1 MRENGWSF
9 RRRSWKQGWWQHWPR
24 VSTHWW
30 VKQDL
35 VNHGSQP
42 KQVAAQQQAETK
54 VEQLEQLRKVMERQM
69 SEMLAERDNEK
80 VRGDQLQRQLNKL
93 RAEAKS
99 GQRSVNLALRKLT
112 QSPLVAKRLAAACH
126 PDKVPSEL
134 SDVAT
139 ELFRF
144 VQSIRDDR

>member
-1 MRENGWSF
+1 MYHIHNLVPLLLGIRFNKIFDVPGVVPQRFHKFERFSTTHVIFDLCVLDRIGDVPKLVDMLG
-9 RRRSWKQGWWQHWPR
+9 RHLIRGARS
-24 VSTHWW
+24 
-30 VKQDL
+30 
-35 VNHGSQP
+35 
-42 KQVAAQQQAETK
+42 
-54 VEQLEQLRKVMERQM
+54 
-69 SEMLAERDNEK
+69 
-80 VRGDQLQRQLNKL
+80 
-93 RAEAKS
+93 AKS
-99 GQRSVNLALRKLT
+99 GQRIVNLALRKLT

>member
-1 MRENGWSF
+1 MRC
-9 RRRSWKQGWWQHWPR
+9 
-24 VSTHWW
+24 ST
-30 VKQDL
+30 
-35 VNHGSQP
+35 
-42 KQVAAQQQAETK
+42 AAEREKCRLTIERKRDNAK

-69 SEMLAERDNEK
+69 REIQVKHDNEK
-80 VRGDQLQRQLNKL
+80 MRGDHLQRQLSKL

-112 QSPLVAKRLAAACH
+112 QSPKVAKRLAAACH

-139 ELFRF
+139 EFFRF
-144 VQSIRDDR
+144 VQGIRESAPSVKE